1 MVTDIGQDRLDD
13 GSERGEAGN
22 AKRER
27 AEPLPKLCEECRR
40 SSPRGA
46 LSCPSCGAE
55 IRAKTH
61 IEAVDGELVELGSR
75 RSGKREP
82 EVWQKRRFFSELL
95 SLRKPHHKPHWA
107 DAMFKAEVR
116 TLAERLRAHPDGAD
130 AGDAQLGQIAPDR
143 LCQEPEDGADAPAQL
158 HF

>member
-22 AKRER
+22 RKRER
-27 AEPLPKLCEECRR
+27 SLPKLCEECRR
-40 SSPRGA
+40 VVPSGA

-55 IRAKTH
+55 IQAKTH

-107 DAMFKAEVR
+107 DAMFKQKFGHWPNGYER
-116 TLAERLRAHPDGAD
+116 IPMEPTLATRNWVKSR
-130 AGDAQLGQIAPDR
+130 QIAFAKSR
-143 LCQEPEDGADAPAQL
+143 RTA
-158 HF
+158 